1 MSVIPAKDPLNPVL
15 GLSSA
20 LPSGLGAAAAGG
32 PSSERAKT
40 FADIFQSAEEAALD
54 LQREKDDMS
63 DAGLAAS
70 VVDVARTQI
79 RKELVSEGGLPSTD
93 AGPRPHAGPVPGLSE
108 DEDQP
113 VPPVSM
119 AVDGALSQAEEDAPI
134 VPIQGYATAQFEGS
148 VADGMNPSEQRSAPH
163 RFADQTTSASF
174 AHPVG
179 PVPEISPED
188 FTQVDLGQR
197 SLTGSQTGGDAKQ
210 PAAWRADPFV
220 SQPRIKAEPD
230 LSAPP
235 GMRPDSSN
243 VGPNLPHALGQFE
256 FDPEYAQVTESK
268 TGSPRELI
276 FGSWGAYSAQKAAGY
291 APLSS
296 LAMRSAGLNLL
307 SGGEAAKANPFA
319 DIPELGLGD
328 EAGMPAVTEVSD
340 LRFAVSTGP
349 NGQYQPLL
357 SLARTDLPQAIAQ
370 QIAVAVQS
378 QGAGKSTIDLQLAP
392 EELGRVR
399 LRLTSHEGVVAVTVL
414 AERQETLDLL
424 RRHIETLARGLLDVG
439 YQEARFAF
447 SGQNPGGS
455 PGKTLNAQGATHRED
470 EGRGAV
476 PDVFVPPALSS
487 PALAGAR
494 INVLI

>member
-1 MSVIPAKDPLNPVL
+1 MSVIPAKDPLNPIL

-20 LPSGLGAAAAGG
+20 LPSGLGAAAAGE

-54 LQREKDDMS
+54 LQREKGDLS

-70 VVDVARTQI
+70 VVDVARTQN
-79 RKELVSEGGLPSTD
+79 RKELLSDSGLPGTV
-93 AGPRPHAGPVPGLSE
+93 AGSRPHAGPVPGLSE
-108 DEDQP
+108 AEDQP

-119 AVDGALSQAEEDAPI
+119 AVDGALSQEEEGAPS
-134 VPIQGYATAQFEGS
+134 VPIKGYATAQFEES
-148 VADGMNPSEQRSAPH
+148 VADGMTPIEQRSAPH

-174 AHPVG
+174 AHPAG
-179 PVPEISPED
+179 PVPGVSPED
-188 FTQVDLGQR
+188 VTQLDLGQR
-197 SLTGSQTGGDAKQ
+197 SLTGSETGGDAKQ

-220 SQPRIKAEPD
+220 SQPRIKAEPN

-235 GMRPDSSN
+235 GMRPEGSN
-243 VGPNLPHALGQFE
+243 GGLSHALGQFE
-256 FDPEYAQVTESK
+256 FDPEYALVTESK
-268 TGSPRELI
+268 TGLPRELI
-276 FGSWGAYSAQKAAGY
+276 YGPWGPYPAQTGSGY
-291 APLSS
+291 APLPS

-319 DIPELGLGD
+319 DVPELGLGD
-328 EAGMPAVTEVSD
+328 EVGMPAVTEVSD
-340 LRFAVSTGP
+340 LRFAVSMGP

-370 QIAVAVQS
+370 QIAVAVES

-414 AERQETLDLL
+414 AERPETLDLL